1 MAKLSRKELKKVA
14 KSIFEIEKAVEVG
27 TKTEAQAAVEIED
40 KINMLEFEQIFELDD
55 YILELY
61 NKKV

>member
-1 MAKLSRKELKKVA
+1 MAKLSRKELKKIA
-14 KSIFEIEKAVEVG
+14 NSIFEVEKAVEAG
-27 TKTEAQAAVEIED
+27 TKTEAQAAIEIED
-40 KINMLEFEQIFELDD
+40 KISVLEFEQIFELDD